1 MEFAIFS
8 AFCWVGF
15 DYTRK
20 RLSAHFSAPIMSVVF
35 SAIVLPAYFFYW
47 VFVSGEFP
55 QSNYFFPATLSGVLA
70 GVGSVCFIRAL
81 AVGKV
86 ALMLPMLCLTPVIS
100 GSVAWLYLGE
110 ALREVELIAVTV
122 LVIAS
127 FVLQG
132 GRFSIREPGAGYIV
146 VTSFCWGLCIVL
158 DKQALQ
164 HSRVDFHVLYVTFIV
179 LVLNSLLYRPSL
191 NLKDIR
197 QHLPIWIAAS
207 VCFSMA
213 VTFQFI
219 ALQSI
224 QPGILEALKR
234 AIGIIGAGLIG
245 VYLFKEKLTPTQWAC
260 VGVILITSVIFSV

>member
-1 MEFAIFS
+1 MEFAILS

-20 RLSAHFSAPIMSVVF
+20 RLSAHFSAPMMSVVF
-35 SAIVLPAYFFYW
+35 SALVLPAYFIYW
-47 VFVSGEFP
+47 VVVSREFP
-55 QSNYFFPATLSGVLA
+55 QINYFAPATLSGVLA
-70 GVGSVCFIRAL
+70 GIGSVCFIRAL

-100 GSVAWLYLGE
+100 GAVAWLYLGE
-110 ALREVELIAVTV
+110 ALKHVELIAVTV

-127 FVLQG
+127 FILQG
-132 GRFSIREPGAGYIV
+132 GRFAIREPGAGYIV
-146 VTSFCWGLCIVL
+146 VTSFCWGLCIVF
-158 DKQALQ
+158 DKQALL
-164 HSRVDFHVLYVTFIV
+164 HSDVDFHILYVTFIV
-179 LVLNSLLYRPSL
+179 LVLNFVLYRPAL

-197 QHLPIWIAAS
+197 RFMPTWVAAA

-219 ALQSI
+219 ALQNI

-245 VYLFKEKLTPTQWAC
+245 VYLFKEKLTPTQWIC
-260 VGVILITSVIFSV
+260 VGVILLTSVIFSL